1 MWQSNTVEVNSQSF
15 HYTRTGGDKPT
26 LILAHG
32 VTDHGLCWTAV
43 AEALEANY
51 DVIMVDTRGH
61 GLSSRTETDYT
72 WKALADDLY
81 KFIIALEL
89 EKPFI
94 LGHSLGAMTALIFA
108 SHYPDVP
115 KAVLLEDPP
124 NMWIP
129 VTTSPQEAEQRM
141 AEFRKS
147 IINRRDQ
154 SRDELIAKQRQDT
167 PQWSE
172 KEIQNWA
179 DSKPLVD
186 PNVSYIFKDV
196 HDWSSDLSNMT
207 CPALLIKADPDKGA
221 LVTDET
227 AKALQEIAPQLQVA
241 HINNAGHSIHR
252 DQFDNYM
259 QVVRD
264 FLSQF

>member
-15 HYTRTGGDKPT
+15 HYTRTGDAKPA

-32 VTDHGLCWTAV
+32 ITDHGLCWAAV
-43 AEALEANY
+43 AEVLEADY
-51 DVIMVDTRGH
+51 DVIMVDARGH
-61 GLSSRTETDYT
+61 GLSSRTKTNYT
-72 WKALADDLY
+72 WKALADDMHE
-81 KFIIALEL
+81 FIQALEL

-108 SHYPDVP
+108 SHYPDVA

-129 VTTSPQEAEQRM
+129 MTTSPQEAKQRM
-141 AEFRKS
+141 AEFHNS
-147 IINRRDQ
+147 IINRREQ
-154 SRDELIAKQRQDT
+154 ARDELITKQRQET
-167 PQWSE
+167 PHWSE
-172 KEIQNWA
+172 KEIQNWG
-179 DSKPLVD
+179 DSKALVD
-186 PNVSYIFKDV
+186 PNVSYIFKDIK
-196 HDWSSDLSNMT
+196 DWSSDLSTMT

-241 HINNAGHSIHR
+241 HINDAGHSIHR
-252 DQFDNYM
+252 DQFDNYI
-259 QVVRD
+259 QVVRG